1 MARKASSRKP
11 ALTLPKPSARSPNGK
26 AKSSRALSASDAA
39 GAAQQGLLQLTFARH
54 AHGYGFVGAAAFLL
68 DAILILYIGIQAPF
82 LPRGVRFDFLV
93 WLLPSVAGAVASW
106 DAVRLKREPYRRHY
120 ESSHFAMSTAGMVLF
135 FVTALAIVLMIWQ
148 QFPSWLDPGWIYPI
162 AVAGVPLTI
171 ISMGMTWQG
180 LGLRKAGERPGKRLR
195 ANIALLTCEAFGKRY
210 ADAMWAAVAVELAHN
225 FSLVFDDVQ
234 DHDELRR
241 GRPSVWKVW
250 GPGQAINAGAAL
262 ETLVTRAVI
271 DLLPA
276 RYADRTRPAL
286 LLLTDAMLA
295 LCRGQVLDLQFEQ
308 RVDVSVDEYMEM
320 VGLKTAALF
329 ECAAR
334 LGGLAAGVGD
344 AALDKAGKFGYH
356 LGIAFQVIDDILGVW
371 GSTSQTGKPMGSD
384 LKNGKKTLPTLVALK
399 GGAAGNRRVLRSL
412 LTRARF
418 TTTEMETA
426 RAIITQSSAQ
436 AICRRQA
443 AEHLAEARLQLFGMT
458 DRPNWAVRALAEMVT
473 TLESGLV

>member
-1 MARKASSRKP
+1 VKTK
-11 ALTLPKPSARSPNGK
+11 
-26 AKSSRALSASDAA
+26 
-39 GAAQQGLLQLTFARH
+39 TFASRT
-54 AHGYGFVGAAAFLL
+54 
-68 DAILILYIGIQAPF
+68 D
-82 LPRGVRFDFLV
+82 
-93 WLLPSVAGAVASW
+93 
-106 DAVRLKREPYRRHY
+106 RLKAMNAGLDKELGRLSQRVG
-120 ESSHFAMSTAGMVLF
+120 SSQSALLTEMV
-135 FVTALAIVLMIWQ
+135 Q
-148 QFPSWLDPGWIYPI
+148 YH
-162 AVAGVPLTI
+162 
-171 ISMGMTWQG
+171 
-180 LGLRKAGERPGKRLR
+180 LGLRKTGDRPGKRLR

-210 ADAMWAAVAVELAHN
+210 ADALWAAVAVELVHN

-234 DHDELRR
+234 DRDELRR

-250 GPGQAINAGAAL
+250 GTGQAINAGAAL
-262 ETLVTRAVI
+262 EALVTRAVV

-276 RYADRTRPAL
+276 RHLDRTRPAL
-286 LLLTDAMLA
+286 ALLAETMLA
-295 LCRGQVLDLQFEQ
+295 LCRGQVIDLQFEQ
-308 RVDVSVDEYMEM
+308 RVDVGIEEYMEM
-320 VGLKTAALF
+320 IGLKTAALF

-334 LGGLAAGVGD
+334 LGGIAAGVGD
-344 AALDKAGKFGYH
+344 ASLEKAGQFGRH
-356 LGIAFQVIDDILGVW
+356 LGMAFQVIDDIQGVW
-371 GSTSQTGKPMGSD
+371 GTAAETGKPMGSD

-418 TTTEMETA
+418 TSAEMETA

>member
-1 MARKASSRKP
+1 MKTK
-11 ALTLPKPSARSPNGK
+11 
-26 AKSSRALSASDAA
+26 
-39 GAAQQGLLQLTFARH
+39 TFASRTDRLQ
-54 AHGYGFVGAAAFLL
+54 AMNQALDRELSRLSQRVGSSQSSLL
-68 DAILILYIGIQAPF
+68 T
-82 LPRGVRFDFLV
+82 
-93 WLLPSVAGAVASW
+93 
-106 DAVRLKREPYRRHY
+106 E
-120 ESSHFAMSTAGMVLF
+120 MV
-135 FVTALAIVLMIWQ
+135 Q
-148 QFPSWLDPGWIYPI
+148 YH
-162 AVAGVPLTI
+162 
-171 ISMGMTWQG
+171 

-195 ANIALLTCEAFGKRY
+195 ANIALLTCEAFGRRY
-210 ADAMWAAVAVELAHN
+210 ADALWAAVAVELAHN

-241 GRPSVWKVW
+241 GRPSIWKVW
-250 GPGQAINAGAAL
+250 GP
-262 ETLVTRAVI
+262 
-271 DLLPA
+271 
-276 RYADRTRPAL
+276 
-286 LLLTDAMLA
+286 
-295 LCRGQVLDLQFEQ
+295 GQVLDLQFEQ

-320 VGLKTAALF
+320 IGLKTAALF

-344 AALDKAGKFGYH
+344 ASLDRAGKFGYH

-371 GSTSQTGKPMGSD
+371 GSTAKTGKPVGSD

-412 LTRARF
+412 LTRAKF
-418 TTTEMETA
+418 TAAEMETA

-473 TLESGLV
+473 TLESGLA

>member
-1 MARKASSRKP
+1 M
-11 ALTLPKPSARSPNGK
+11 
-26 AKSSRALSASDAA
+26 
-39 GAAQQGLLQLTFARH
+39 GAMKTKTFASRTDRLQ
-54 AHGYGFVGAAAFLL
+54 AMNQALDRELSRLAQRVGSSQSSLL
-68 DAILILYIGIQAPF
+68 T
-82 LPRGVRFDFLV
+82 
-93 WLLPSVAGAVASW
+93 
-106 DAVRLKREPYRRHY
+106 E
-120 ESSHFAMSTAGMVLF
+120 MV
-135 FVTALAIVLMIWQ
+135 Q
-148 QFPSWLDPGWIYPI
+148 YH
-162 AVAGVPLTI
+162 
-171 ISMGMTWQG
+171 

-210 ADAMWAAVAVELAHN
+210 ADALWAAVAVELAHN

-241 GRPSVWKVW
+241 GRPAVWKVW

-262 ETLVTRAVI
+262 EALVTRAVI

-286 LLLTDAMLA
+286 VLLTESMLA

-344 AALDKAGKFGYH
+344 AALDRAGKFGYH

-371 GSTSQTGKPMGSD
+371 GSTAKTGKPMGSD

-418 TTTEMETA
+418 TATEMETA

-443 AEHLAEARLQLFGMT
+443 AEHLAEARLELFGMT

>member
-1 MARKASSRKP
+1 MKTK
-11 ALTLPKPSARSPNGK
+11 
-26 AKSSRALSASDAA
+26 
-39 GAAQQGLLQLTFARH
+39 TFASRTDRLQ
-54 AHGYGFVGAAAFLL
+54 AMNQALDRELSRLSQRVGSSQSSLL
-68 DAILILYIGIQAPF
+68 T
-82 LPRGVRFDFLV
+82 
-93 WLLPSVAGAVASW
+93 
-106 DAVRLKREPYRRHY
+106 E
-120 ESSHFAMSTAGMVLF
+120 MV
-135 FVTALAIVLMIWQ
+135 Q
-148 QFPSWLDPGWIYPI
+148 YH
-162 AVAGVPLTI
+162 
-171 ISMGMTWQG
+171 

-250 GPGQAINAGAAL
+250 GSGQAINAGAAL

-334 LGGLAAGVGD
+334 LGGIAAGVGD
-344 AALDKAGKFGYH
+344 ASSDKAGKFGYH

-371 GSTSQTGKPMGSD
+371 GSAGQTGKPLGSD

-412 LTRARF
+412 LTHAKF
-418 TTTEMETA
+418 TAAEMETA

>member
-1 MARKASSRKP
+1 MKTK
-11 ALTLPKPSARSPNGK
+11 
-26 AKSSRALSASDAA
+26 
-39 GAAQQGLLQLTFARH
+39 TFASRTDRLQ
-54 AHGYGFVGAAAFLL
+54 AMNQALDRELSRLSQRVGSSQSSLL
-68 DAILILYIGIQAPF
+68 T
-82 LPRGVRFDFLV
+82 
-93 WLLPSVAGAVASW
+93 
-106 DAVRLKREPYRRHY
+106 E
-120 ESSHFAMSTAGMVLF
+120 MV
-135 FVTALAIVLMIWQ
+135 Q
-148 QFPSWLDPGWIYPI
+148 YH
-162 AVAGVPLTI
+162 
-171 ISMGMTWQG
+171 

-276 RYADRTRPAL
+276 RFVDRTRPAL

-334 LGGLAAGVGD
+334 LGGIAAGVGD
-344 AALDKAGKFGYH
+344 AASEKAGKFGYH

-371 GSTSQTGKPMGSD
+371 GSAGQTGKPVGSD

-412 LTRARF
+412 LTHARF
-418 TTTEMETA
+418 TAAEMETA